1 MKKIISFLI
10 VSAVIV
16 AISFCMYNLDAK
28 YKLNIVYDD
37 IQWTINNKDCLN
49 AVSFDFDN
57 DGNIYVAYKNSVE
70 RINEDNKVERLL
82 SNDTLKIYDIAVYKN
97 YLIISSGN
105 SIVKYDLD
113 NGTFSDIVNNIP
125 NNGINKEIKLLIK
138 GDILYA
144 SIGSNTNSGVVDSP
158 GAEVDIPSFHWILSG
173 KKYGSGGTSGFC
185 KYSESAQE
193 DSTINEGKLS
203 NASIISCNLIDNE
216 ITTYATGI
224 RNVKGYSITS
234 DGKIIAIVGGVEDFG
249 ARPLANDK
257 DYIYRIKEKSWYGW
271 PDFSGGDPVNS
282 PRFISG
288 KEANGFIIKNHPTE
302 VVYGPVYQHK
312 SINALEGLAI
322 DIDGNCLSKDTIVF
336 ADNKEKTLYA
346 MNGEGV
352 AKSIIRLSEGSE
364 IKSIRYHKDSMYI
377 LDSSIGCIYK
387 LGNGNNLS
395 VFNLPKIIWIFLII
409 FIIAIVLII
418 VMKFKEKKGK

>member
-16 AISFCMYNLDAK
+16 AISFGMYNLDAK

-113 NGTFSDIVNNIP
+113 NGTFIDIVNNIP

-193 DSTINEGKLS
+193 RVEIGR
-203 NASIISCNLIDNE
+203 ASCRE
-216 ITTYATGI
+216 
-224 RNVKGYSITS
+224 RV
-234 DGKIIAIVGGVEDFG
+234 
-249 ARPLANDK
+249 
-257 DYIYRIKEKSWYGW
+257 
-271 PDFSGGDPVNS
+271 
-282 PRFISG
+282 
-288 KEANGFIIKNHPTE
+288 
-302 VVYGPVYQHK
+302 
-312 SINALEGLAI
+312 
-322 DIDGNCLSKDTIVF
+322 
-336 ADNKEKTLYA
+336 
-346 MNGEGV
+346 
-352 AKSIIRLSEGSE
+352 
-364 IKSIRYHKDSMYI
+364 
-377 LDSSIGCIYK
+377 
-387 LGNGNNLS
+387 
-395 VFNLPKIIWIFLII
+395 
-409 FIIAIVLII
+409 
-418 VMKFKEKKGK
+418 

>member
-16 AISFCMYNLDAK
+16 AISFGIYNLDAK

-234 DGKIIAIVGGVEDFG
+234 DGKIIAIVGGVEDSG

-257 DYIYRIKEKSWYGW
+257 DYIYMIKEKSWYGW

-282 PRFISG
+282 PRFIAG

-352 AKSIIRLSEGSE
+352 AKSIIRL
-364 IKSIRYHKDSMYI
+364 
-377 LDSSIGCIYK
+377 
-387 LGNGNNLS
+387 
-395 VFNLPKIIWIFLII
+395 
-409 FIIAIVLII
+409 
-418 VMKFKEKKGK
+418 